1 MLPQRLFATRAHA
14 QWLSHPTPGTPRTK
28 DGKPNLSAKTPRLAG
43 KPDLSGVW
51 KVEPERKGEIQ
62 RLLGQDLTIGLVP
75 GDPIDTFSKY
85 FFNILAD
92 FTPEQAPIR
101 PEALAIMRNRP
112 KDYVAPSERCLPEGV
127 PRADLI
133 SFPFKIVQTPQQ
145 LVVMY
150 EMDNITRQIYTD
162 GRKRPLDPNPSCIG

>member
-1 MLPQRLFATRAHA
+1 MGRNMRLQTFKLGIALAGAMALANA
-14 QWLSHPTPGTPRTK
+14 QWLNHPTPGTPRTK

-51 KVEPERKGEIQ
+51 QVEPERKGEIQ
-62 RLLGQDLTIGLVP
+62 RLLGNDLTVGLVP

-85 FFNILAD
+85 FYNILAD

-112 KDYVAPSERCLPEGV
+112 KDYLSPTQR
-127 PRADLI
+127 
-133 SFPFKIVQTPQQ
+133 
-145 LVVMY
+145 
-150 EMDNITRQIYTD
+150 
-162 GRKRPLDPNPSCIG
+162 